1 MKILVLILLA
11 RGSDMSWLSPTET
24 VETCHFEAASIPDCW
39 VVSEGERSR
48 GVLRRDGRSLEGR
61 EAFLLL
67 RPLLKDANDLA
78 SLSMLFLET
87 GVAGQKPIDASLE
100 MTLMYRRRAGNRADV
115 EQVKVDVEKGLLLEV
130 VPEKNSPNS
139 LTAALGLFR
148 DPENVDAC
156 RQGISALVTLG
167 DPLGYP
173 MIVQQALLAPAPI
186 VRITAVQALGSMPI
200 PDRILILG
208 QVLKTDARANVRYE
222 AAVQLFRLQDPLSR
236 ADLQAALSDSDA
248 SVREMAASALKRLGW

>member
-1 MKILVLILLA
+1 
-11 RGSDMSWLSPTET
+11 
-24 VETCHFEAASIPDCW
+24 
-39 VVSEGERSR
+39 
-48 GVLRRDGRSLEGR
+48 
-61 EAFLLL
+61 
-67 RPLLKDANDLA
+67 
-78 SLSMLFLET
+78 
-87 GVAGQKPIDASLE
+87 
-100 MTLMYRRRAGNRADV
+100 
-115 EQVKVDVEKGLLLEV
+115 
-130 VPEKNSPNS
+130 
-139 LTAALGLFR
+139 
-148 DPENVDAC
+148 
-156 RQGISALVTLG
+156 
-167 DPLGYP
+167 